1 MNKALLIII
10 CDFLL
15 LSLLSLANFEKPPE
29 DKKKPVAEKEVPTM
43 TTSQSDLMEAL
54 QTALEEEQSTRE
66 ELQSQLNETQ
76 NQVKT
81 QEQLLA
87 EREQNLQ
94 SLEQNLMSTAE
105 RAAML
110 ERERQALDLQVT
122 DTVRNLVEL
131 EDQLNDANVE
141 SRVSNAKLSSMQSEL
156 QMRERAAK
164 QLQDKLAKVEEQQK
178 ATEQEK
184 HQLAL
189 TLKETEVERNMV
201 REQLVVTKEQVQ
213 QVQQE
218 KEVIRQEKVVIQ
230 EEKAQI
236 QKTATVLA
244 EGVGALAEKSS
255 ALTEEIRENRPLT
268 GNLIFSGYVSN
279 RVDTE
284 FSARKSGFLGQTGDT
299 KSSKTVLVSSG
310 GKIYALYHAQDTL
323 LDLES
328 GQTSWEYL
336 YAHLRRNFALIS
348 MEKVEFLQSDP
359 RIVLATVTPE
369 QAKEI
374 GVKIYPLAAEPYK
387 FNEAVLVGGSGEYY
401 GESPFQIDAGAPQ
414 YVRME
419 KRRFNK
425 FFGNFTPSRGDLV
438 FSKTG
443 EILGIMVNNEYCMV
457 LSDLTAAGEVTL
469 GPKIQNAQN
478 ARVLSNMA
486 FRVGMLPNQVQ

>member
-15 LSLLSLANFEKPPE
+15 LSLLSMANFDRPAEE
-29 DKKKPVAEKEVPTM
+29 NKKAEPVEEVSNL
-43 TTSQSDLMEAL
+43 TTSQSDLMQAL
-54 QTALEEEQSTRE
+54 QSALEEEQSTRE
-66 ELQSQLNETQ
+66 DLQSQLSETLD
-76 NQVKT
+76 QVKT
-81 QEQLLA
+81 QEQMLA
-87 EREQNLQ
+87 EREQNVQ

-122 DTVRNLVEL
+122 DTVRNLVDL
-131 EDQLNDANVE
+131 EDQLNDANVK
-141 SRVSNAKLSSMQSEL
+141 SQVSTAMLSSMQSEL
-156 QMRERAAK
+156 QMRERAAR
-164 QLQDKLAKVEEQQK
+164 QLQEKLEKVELQQR
-178 ATEQEK
+178 AAEQEK

-189 TLKETEVERNMV
+189 VLKETEVERNMV

-218 KEVIRQEKVVIQ
+218 KEVIRQEKQQIQ

-255 ALTEEIRENRPLT
+255 ALTEEIRENRPLS
-268 GNLIFSGYVSN
+268 GNLIFSGFVSN

-284 FSARKSGFLGQTGDT
+284 FSARKSGFLGQKGDT
-299 KSSKTVLVSSG
+299 KNSKTVLVSSG

-323 LDLES
+323 LDLKAGE
-328 GQTSWEYL
+328 TSWEYL
-336 YAHLRRNFALIS
+336 YAHLRRGFALIS

-359 RIVLATVTPE
+359 RIVLASVTPE

-374 GVKIYPLAAEPYK
+374 GVNVYPLAAEPYK
-387 FNEAVLVGGSGEYY
+387 FSEAILVGGSGEYY
-401 GESPFQIDAGAPQ
+401 GEAPFQIDAGAPK

-425 FFGNFTPSRGDLV
+425 FFGNFAPSRGDLV

-486 FRVGMLPNQVQ
+486 FRVGMLPTQVQ

>member
-1 MNKALLIII
+1 MNKSLLVII

-15 LSLLSLANFEKPPE
+15 LSLLSLANFDKPIE
-29 DKKKPVAEKEVPTM
+29 DKNKPAPVNEVQGM
-43 TTSQSDLMEAL
+43 TTSQSDLMDAL

-66 ELQSQLNETQ
+66 ELQSQLSETR

-87 EREQNLQ
+87 EREQNVQ
-94 SLEQNLMSTAE
+94 NLEQNLMSTAE

-122 DTVRNLVEL
+122 DTVRNLVDL
-131 EDQLNDANVE
+131 EDQLNNANVK
-141 SRVSNAKLSSMQSEL
+141 SQVSSAMLSSMQSEL

-164 QLQDKLAKVEEQQK
+164 QLQDKLAKVEDQQK

-189 TLKETEVERNMV
+189 VLKETEVERNMV

-213 QVQQE
+213 QEKQE
-218 KEVIRQEKVVIQ
+218 KEVIRQEKQVIQ

-236 QKTATVLA
+236 QKTASVLA
-244 EGVGALAEKSS
+244 EGVGALAEKSNE
-255 ALTEEIRENRPLT
+255 LTVEIRENRPLS
-268 GNLIFSGYVSN
+268 GNLIFSGFVSN

-284 FSARKSGFLGQTGDT
+284 FSARKTGFLGQTGDT

-310 GKIYALYHAQDTL
+310 GQIYALYHSQDTL
-323 LDLES
+323 LNLKS
-328 GQTSWEYL
+328 GETSWEYL

-348 MEKVEFLQSDP
+348 MEKVAFLQSDP
-359 RIVLATVTPE
+359 RIVLAPVTPE

-374 GVKIYPLAAEPYK
+374 GVKIYPLAGEPYK
-387 FNEAVLVGGSGEYY
+387 FNEAVLVGGSGDYY
-401 GESPFQIDAGAPQ
+401 GESPFHIDAGAPS
-414 YVRME
+414 YVQME
-419 KRRFNK
+419 KRRFSK
-425 FFGNFTPSRGDLV
+425 FFGNFSPSRGDLV